1 MGVALLGAD
10 ELLDMGATAT
20 TLASGATGGR
30 DLVAALSAISNDCP
44 DYPVADLHAVADDHR
59 GNNLVVG
66 ST

>member
-1 MGVALLGAD
+1 LFVADQLLKVRA
-10 ELLDMGATAT
+10 AAA

-30 DLVAALSAISNDCP
+30 DLVAALSAISNDCA